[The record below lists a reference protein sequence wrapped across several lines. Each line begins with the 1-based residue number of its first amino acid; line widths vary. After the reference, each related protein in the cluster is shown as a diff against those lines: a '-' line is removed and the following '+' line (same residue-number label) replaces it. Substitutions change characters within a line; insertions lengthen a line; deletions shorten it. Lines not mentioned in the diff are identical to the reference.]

1 MSAPSPRIE
10 SKNSTTYIA
19 PRFPQIARADLYT
32 LQVNLGYRCNQAC
45 NHCHVDAGPNRRE
58 EMTPATIDLVLQFI
72 AMQGIRVLDVTGGA
86 PELNPYFRDLVLA
99 ARELGVSVIDRC
111 NLTILEEP
119 GQEDLAD
126 FLAENNVSITASLP
140 CYTQANVDLQRGK
153 GVFEK
158 SIRGLIRLNTL
169 GYAMPDFDLEL
180 NLVYNPTGP
189 SLPPAQI
196 ELDQTYRDELEASFG
211 IHFSRLLTLSN
222 MPIARFRHALERDGE
237 LDSYLELLVNSYSE
251 ANLDQVMCRHL
262 ISVDWRGYVYDC
274 DFNQMLGLHLGER
287 TGRTHLSALLAS
299 NLKGQPITVADHCY
313 GCTAGQGS
321 SCHGALNA

>member
-1 MSAPSPRIE
+1 MVASSTQIRSDNSKFYVAPEFPRI
-10 SKNSTTYIA
+10 SRSTL
-19 PRFPQIARADLYT
+19 DT

-72 AMQGIRVLDVTGGA
+72 AAHGIRTLDITGGA
-86 PELNPYFRDLVLA
+86 PELNPHFRDLVLA
-99 ARELGVSVIDRC
+99 ARELGTSVIDRC
-111 NLTILEEP
+111 NLTIMEEP
-119 GQEDLAD
+119 GQEELAN
-126 FLAENNVSITASLP
+126 FLAENKVSITASLP

-158 SIRGLIRLNTL
+158 SIRGLIRLNSL
-169 GYAMPDFDLEL
+169 GYAMPDSGLEL

-189 SLPPAQI
+189 FLPPAQI
-196 ELDQTYRDELEASFG
+196 KLEQTYRDELETAFG
-211 IHFSRLLTLSN
+211 IHFSRLLTISN

-237 LDSYLELLVNSYSE
+237 LDTYLELLVNSYSG
-251 ANLDQVMCRHL
+251 ANVDQVMCRHL

-274 DFNQMLGLHLGER
+274 DFNQMLDFPLGER
-287 TGRTHLSALLAS
+287 IGRTHLSTLLAS
-299 NLKGQPITVADHCY
+299 NLRGDPIAVADHCY